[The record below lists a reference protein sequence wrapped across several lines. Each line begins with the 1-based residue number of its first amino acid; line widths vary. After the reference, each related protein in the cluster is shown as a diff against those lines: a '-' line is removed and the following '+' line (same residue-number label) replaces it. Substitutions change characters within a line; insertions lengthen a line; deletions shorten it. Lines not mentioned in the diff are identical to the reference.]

1 MGEFVN
7 LAGEGG
13 GVSNSNLSV
22 EWKRERGEG
31 TYERDSLD
39 EVTCDFSDDFIVIIL
54 MEHSP
59 LPTCCAR
66 ASARTVNLF
75 TCTPDRSDG

>member
-7 LAGEGG
+7 LGRRGG

-22 EWKRERGEG
+22 EWKERGG

-59 LPTCCAR
+59 LPTCCAC